1 MLESIYFGASGVLV
15 SSFEYDW
22 LASPGKRSQ
31 ASQFRTRG
39 PVRYTYALRGSN
51 LAGYLSLSGLH
62 SVHFLRLPS
71 HSHRKG
77 PSQSSRLFKVDMSV
91 RDLRVLANSPT
102 QLMHT

>member
-1 MLESIYFGASGVLV
+1 MLESIYFGASSVLV

-31 ASQFRTRG
+31 ASKFRTRG

-51 LAGYLSLSGLH
+51 LAGYLCLSGLH
-62 SVHFLRLPS
+62 SVHFRKLPS
-71 HSHRKG
+71 QSHRKG
-77 PSQSSRLFKVDMSV
+77 PSQFSRSYIDMSV
-91 RDLRVLANSPT
+91 RDLLANSPT